1 MALNYTCH
9 NAAGTWSGNI
19 RVLKTAG
26 FIEAEIN
33 VLGNFFHI
41 LVGRHRYG
49 NFLCIPNWGI
59 GTELS
64 ELSDRFWNFERITT
78 TYPELS
84 AAHAASIVDAL
95 AALSLHYSI

>member
-9 NAAGTWSGNI
+9 NAADTWPGSI

-33 VLGNFFHI
+33 ARGNFFHI

-64 ELSDRFWNFERITT
+64 DLSDRFWNFERIITV
-78 TYPELS
+78 YPEL
-84 AAHAASIVDAL
+84 AAANAASIVDAL